1 MPSVFVLNGP
11 NLNLLGIRR
20 PEVYGSTTL
29 AEVEQLCRAETD
41 RLGLDLVFRQ
51 SNHEGELVDWLQE
64 CGLEVRAGTSIGA
77 DYNPAGHTHTSVALH
92 DAVEAL
98 DMPLVELHIS
108 NIHARE
114 DWRHHSYISLVA
126 RGIVMGFG
134 VQGYPV
140 AINGLYQLSR
150 QPG

>member
-1 MPSVFVLNGP
+1 MTSVFVINGP
-11 NLNLLGIRR
+11 NLNLLGQRK
-20 PEVYGSTTL
+20 PEVYGRTTL
-29 AEVEQLCRAETD
+29 AEVEQLCREETD
-41 RLGLDLVFRQ
+41 RLDLELVFRQ

-64 CGLEVRAGTSIGA
+64 CGLAVRAGTSIGA
-77 DYNPAGHTHTSVALH
+77 VYNPAGHTHTSVALH

-98 DMPLVELHIS
+98 DMPVVELHIS

-134 VQGYPV
+134 VRGYPL
-140 AINGLYQLSR
+140 AINGLYQLSHR
-150 QPG
+150 QA